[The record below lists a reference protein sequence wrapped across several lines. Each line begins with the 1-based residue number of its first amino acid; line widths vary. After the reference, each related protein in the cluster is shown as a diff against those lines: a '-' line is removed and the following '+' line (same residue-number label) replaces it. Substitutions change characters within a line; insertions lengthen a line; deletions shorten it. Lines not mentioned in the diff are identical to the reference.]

1 MAEIREV
8 EVKCR
13 VRPGMFK
20 DEWIVRIVTVATDG
34 SIREVESIAYD
45 DTVTR
50 EADGRGSDEV
60 PGRVRAYVVGRTG
73 NTAAVVL
80 PQTTMS
86 NGPSVLVPEAEL
98 VER

>member
-20 DEWIVRIVTVATDG
+20 DEWIVRIATVTADG

-50 EADGRGSDEV
+50 EADGRGSASV
-60 PGRVRAYVVGRTG
+60 CCGQNRQYGGGGP
-73 NTAAVVL
+73 AADDHEQR
-80 PQTTMS
+80 PQRS
-86 NGPSVLVPEAEL
+86 RSGGGAG
-98 VER
+98 